1 VDVSRAYEL
10 QLSKFATIATR
21 KAPLRELVAVARSTQ
36 AYMKRLDGS
45 TAKHSVNLSNEGILI
60 LLAIR

>member
-1 VDVSRAYEL
+1 
-10 QLSKFATIATR
+10 
-21 KAPLRELVAVARSTQ
+21 
-36 AYMKRLDGS
+36 MKRLDGS